1 MEGERV
7 SRMAELSPTAHGL
20 FSTFNRCFNSDGDAI
35 TPAME
40 RERVSR
46 MAELSPT
53 ANDLVR
59 DDLDRVVVRLACE
72 MHNPCASFMHPLM
85 HPLCILYAFPYTLI
99 LTIDVLMQCG
109 GPVSGARWM
118 DYAMT
123 DGLCHGHPEQQG
135 QREEEEQQ
143 CNLAT

>member
-1 MEGERV
+1 MEGERI

-20 FSTFNRCFNSDGDAI
+20 FSTFNRSFNSDGDAI

-85 HPLCILYAFPYTLI
+85 HPYASFMHFLI
-99 LTIDVLMQCG
+99 
-109 GPVSGARWM
+109 
-118 DYAMT
+118 
-123 DGLCHGHPEQQG
+123 H
-135 QREEEEQQ
+135 
-143 CNLAT
+143 